1 MTTSAWGSP
10 LIALAGL
17 PNCGK
22 TSLFN
27 ALTGS
32 RQKVANYP
40 GVTVER
46 KEGAIAL
53 PEGRTLRVLD
63 LPGTYSLD
71 ARTPDEAITRDV
83 LLGRVRGESLPVAL
97 IAVVDATN
105 LERNLGL
112 VMELRELGVPLVL
125 ALNMMDLAH
134 RRGLELD
141 LQALSQELHVPVIP
155 TVAVKGRGLPELL
168 SAVES
173 AIQANACPVA
183 VPDWKK
189 PDAERIRARFQEVD
203 RILKVCTKKSSAP
216 AYWTERL
223 DRVFLHPVLG
233 FIVLGAVLALMFQ
246 AIFSWASVPQDAIE
260 GAVAALGRWVGGFL
274 AEGPLRSLL
283 VDGVIAGVGSVLVF
297 LPQILILYAFILIL
311 EDSGYLARAA
321 FIMDRVMGGVGLH
334 GRAFI
339 PLLSS
344 YACAIPGILST
355 RTIANPRDRLATI
368 LVAPLTTCS
377 ARLPVYTL
385 LVGAFV
391 PNITLWGP
399 FRLQGA
405 VLFGLYLLGTLAPL
419 LVAWVLRKTLL
430 RGPKPPLLMELP
442 TYKRPSVRGVLLGL
456 WERSRLF
463 MRRAGTVILSLSVL
477 VWFLSSYPQA
487 PATVS
492 GRAEVEEVGSARV
505 SEAQLPAIH
514 YSYAGKIGH
523 AIEPFLR
530 PLGFDWRVGIA
541 LIPGFAAREVMVSAL
556 GTVYAVEGDEENLQQ
571 ELGARL
577 ASSWTLAT
585 ALSLMVWY
593 IFAPQCLSTLAV
605 VRRETNTWRWAFF
618 LLGYMTALAYLASF
632 FTYQWVSWLG
642 R

>member
-1 MTTSAWGSP
+1 MSTTSAP
-10 LIALAGL
+10 KMIALAGL

-53 PEGRTLRVLD
+53 PDGRALRVLD

-83 LLGRVRGESLPVAL
+83 LLGRIQGEEPPVAL
-97 IAVVDATN
+97 VAVVDATN

-112 VMELRELGVPLVL
+112 VLELRELRVPLVL
-125 ALNMMDLAH
+125 ALNMMDLAR

-141 LQALSQELHVPVIP
+141 LECLSSELRVPVIP
-155 TVAVKGRGLPELL
+155 TIAVKKSGLNELL
-168 SAVES
+168 SAVDQALAAHSRAVTS
-173 AIQANACPVA
+173 AEWSR
-183 VPDWKK
+183 PDT
-189 PDAERIRARFQEVD
+189 ASVRARFAEVD
-203 RILKVCTKKSSAP
+203 RILELCTRKSRMP
-216 AYWTERL
+216 EYWTERF
-223 DRVFLHPVLG
+223 DQVFLHPVLG
-233 FIVLGAVLALMFQ
+233 FIVLAAVLAFMFQ
-246 AIFSWASVPQDAIE
+246 AIFSWASIPQGWIE
-260 GAVAALGRWVGGFL
+260 QGVSALGAGVASHL
-274 AEGPLRSLL
+274 SDGPLKSLL
-283 VDGVIAGVGSVLVF
+283 VDGAIAGVGSVLVF
-297 LPQILILYAFILIL
+297 LPQILILFSFILVL

-321 FIMDRVMGGVGLH
+321 FMMDRVMGGVGLH

-344 YACAIPGILST
+344 FACAIPGVLST

-391 PNITLWGP
+391 PNRHLWGP
-399 FRLQGA
+399 FKLQGA
-405 VLFGLYLLGTLAPL
+405 VLFGLYLAGTIAPL
-419 LVAWVLRKTLL
+419 VMAWVFRRTIL

-442 TYKRPSVRGVLLGL
+442 TYKLPSLRGVALGL
-456 WERSRLF
+456 LERSKIFL
-463 MRRAGTVILSLSVL
+463 RRAGTVILSLSIL
-477 VWFLSSYPQA
+477 LWFLSSYPSPPSTA
-487 PATVS
+487 LSPAQGGV
-492 GRAEVEEVGSARV
+492 
-505 SEAQLPAIH
+505 PAIH

-523 AIEPFLR
+523 AVEPLLK

-556 GTVYAVEGDEENLQQ
+556 GTVYALEGDEAQVEKA
-571 ELGARL
+571 LGERL
-577 ASSWTLAT
+577 AATWSLAT
-585 ALSLMVWY
+585 ALSLIVWY

-605 VRRETNTWRWAFF
+605 VRRETNSWKWP
-618 LLGYMTALAYLASF
+618 LLMLGYMTCLAYAASF
-632 FTYQWVSWLG
+632 TTFHVVSWLWG
-642 R
+642 IG